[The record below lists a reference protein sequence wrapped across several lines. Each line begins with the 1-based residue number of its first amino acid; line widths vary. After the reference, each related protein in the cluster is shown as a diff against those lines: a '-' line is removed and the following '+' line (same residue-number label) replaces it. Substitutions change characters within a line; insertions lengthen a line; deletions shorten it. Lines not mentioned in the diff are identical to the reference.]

1 MRQVSESVSPD
12 MTIFV
17 MDSSIGQAALDQAR
31 AFKQTV
37 DVGSVVVT
45 KLDGH
50 AAGGA
55 AIASPMRRDQGLRP
69 VHAARASTSTSSSRS
84 APSCSSRDCSG
95 LGDWTA
101 FIDKISGERRRSPSC
116 GEGTLAEGADAI
128 LYEQFA
134 NIQRNAPCRA

>member
-50 AAGGA
+50 AKGGGA
-55 AIASPMRRDQGLRP
+55 ISA
-69 VHAARASTSTSSSRS
+69 VAATKAPILFMGTGEHIDEFEPFDAKPFVSRLL
-84 APSCSSRDCSG
+84 G
-95 LGDWTA
+95 LGDWTG
-101 FIDKISGERRRSPSC
+101 FIDKIS
-116 GEGTLAEGADAI
+116 DAI
-128 LYEQFA
+128 
-134 NIQRNAPCRA
+134 PD